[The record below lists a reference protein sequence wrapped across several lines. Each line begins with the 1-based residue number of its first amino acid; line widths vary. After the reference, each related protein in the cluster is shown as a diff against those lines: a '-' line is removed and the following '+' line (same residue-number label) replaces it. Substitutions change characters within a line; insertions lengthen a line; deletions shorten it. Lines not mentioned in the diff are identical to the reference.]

1 MNSSYNEVLHLSR
14 MAWRFQRLQL
24 VLEYSQH
31 NQHIHPLS
39 IPVNLYE
46 IAKVFC
52 PKQQHKRFPFFDSW
66 DEFYNSDEC
75 MASLHEEVYREPQWL
90 IDCNKPDSA
99 EKDVKA
105 EYMRRCTDLVN
116 AMSAQLRSKEVAA
129 KDAAGCEVCLDDRLA
144 TLESRM
150 DARLKSFQDAVEK
163 RLKLKPLPPVLG
175 RRPA

>member
-1 MNSSYNEVLHLSR
+1 MNSSYDEVLHLSR

-24 VLEYSQH
+24 VLEYSQN

-46 IAKVFC
+46 IAKAFC
-52 PKQQHKRFPFFDSW
+52 PKQQQKRFAFFDSW
-66 DEFYNSDEC
+66 DEFYNCEKC

-90 IDCNKPDSA
+90 IDRNRPDSA
-99 EKDVKA
+99 EDKFKA

-129 KDAAGCEVCLDDRLA
+129 KDAAGREVCLDDRLA
-144 TLESRM
+144 ILESRM
-150 DARLKSFQDAVEK
+150 ESLQEAVEK
-163 RLKLKPLPPVLG
+163 KLKLKPLPPV
-175 RRPA
+175 RNRHPA

>member
-90 IDCNKPDSA
+90 IDRNRPDSA
-99 EKDVKA
+99 EDKFKA

-116 AMSAQLRSKEVAA
+116 AMSAQLRNKEVAA
-129 KDAAGCEVCLDDRLA
+129 KDAAGREVCLDERLA
-144 TLESRM
+144 TLESR
-150 DARLKSFQDAVEK
+150 LKSLQEAVEK
-163 RLKLKPLPPVLG
+163 KSKLKPLPPV
-175 RRPA
+175 RNRHPA